1 MLAHIKSLI
10 FGAAA
15 GDILPSDAD
24 ADADDRVAAATAVLL
39 IETAVMDGEFAAD
52 ERATIGRL
60 LMERFGISENGVD
73 TLMVETEQAVADSVE
88 LFSFTRVLRSD
99 YDHADRVKMIEMM
112 WEVAYADGVIHDY
125 EANLIRR
132 ATGLLHVSDRESG
145 EARKRVLERLDKEA
159 GAA

>member
-1 MLAHIKSLI
+1 MLAHLKSLI

-15 GDILPSDAD
+15 GDIIPS
-24 ADADDRVAAATAVLL
+24 DADDRVAAATAVLL
-39 IETAVMDGEFAAD
+39 IETAVMDGEFDVD

-73 TLMVETEQAVADSVE
+73 ALMVETEQAVADSVE

-145 EARKRVLERLDKEA
+145 EVRKRVLEQLDKED

>member
-10 FGAAA
+10 FGATA

-39 IETAVMDGEFAAD
+39 IETAVMAGEFGAD

-60 LMERFGISENGVD
+60 LMERFDISENGVD
-73 TLMVETEQAVADSVE
+73 TLMVETEQAVADSIE

-99 YDHADRVKMIEMM
+99 YDHAERVKMIEMM

-145 EARKRVLERLDKEA
+145 EARKRVLEQLDKEA